1 MDEQK
6 GTKKR
11 EIRDL
16 PASPATAGKA
26 KGGWVICRSGKSSSI
41 VICRSG
47 QLGGTAPVAQS

>member
-6 GTKKR
+6 RTKSR

-47 QLGGTAPVAQS
+47 QLGGATPVA